1 MKILGIICSP
11 RKGGNTEI
19 LVKEALAA
27 ARELQAETEIFSVL
41 DKHIAPC
48 DGCEACRKTRACHI
62 KDDMQELYQK
72 LEQADALVFGTPVY
86 YGSVSAQ
93 AKAIMDRT
101 YAYYAERRLK
111 GKVAAPVVAVRRV
124 GGAQTRNLLYGY
136 FMAQGMIPVR
146 GTIGYGWGKGDVLKG
161 VGAAPGIS
169 AIDEARNVGKDIVQM
184 LQQLGK
190 S

>member
-1 MKILGIICSP
+1 MNVFGIVCSP

-19 LVKEALAA
+19 LVNEALAA
-27 ARELQAETEIFSVL
+27 ARELHADTEIFSVAG
-41 DKHIAPC
+41 KTINPC
-48 DGCEACRKTRACHI
+48 DSCEACRKTKVCHI
-62 KDDMQELYQK
+62 KDDMQEIYQEM
-72 LEQADALVFGTPVY
+72 EQADALVFGTPVY

-93 AKAIMDRT
+93 AKAVMDRT

-111 GKVAAPVVAVRRV
+111 GKVAAPVLAVRRV

-169 AIDEARNVGKDIVQM
+169 AIDEARNVGKDVIE
-184 LQQLGK
+184 LLKQLGK
-190 S
+190 T